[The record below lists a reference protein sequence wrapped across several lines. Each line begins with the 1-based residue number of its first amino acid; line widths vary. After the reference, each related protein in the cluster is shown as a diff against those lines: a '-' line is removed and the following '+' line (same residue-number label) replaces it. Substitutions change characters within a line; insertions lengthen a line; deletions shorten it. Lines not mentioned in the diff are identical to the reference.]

1 MSCFIFVI
9 TSLPWSFSDSH
20 ELINTILV
28 IIHFMYCIYMYMYKY
43 KSSIKC
49 DGEIDKEVGG
59 ERESSTK
66 YKTSR

>member
-1 MSCFIFVI
+1 
-9 TSLPWSFSDSH
+9 
-20 ELINTILV
+20 
-28 IIHFMYCIYMYMYKY
+28 MYKY